1 MLPSSL
7 KAVAGI
13 SSSIIT
19 KIKQSLFAGSQFLDS
34 ILMSLVFLTEPFLCT
49 NTEDRKRQPQS
60 SCFLLFKK

>member
-34 ILMSLVFLTEPFLCT
+34 NTNVFGILNRTFSVY
-49 NTEDRKRQPQS
+49 QY
-60 SCFLLFKK
+60 